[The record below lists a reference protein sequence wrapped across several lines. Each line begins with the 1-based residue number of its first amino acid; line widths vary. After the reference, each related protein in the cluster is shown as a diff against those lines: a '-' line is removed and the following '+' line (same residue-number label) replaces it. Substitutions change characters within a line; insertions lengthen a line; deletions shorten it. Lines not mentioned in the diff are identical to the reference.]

1 MYVADH
7 PSLAGENIEGWIYP
21 LDDFPLDIHPVHP
34 GGKYLV
40 IPEQARSLD
49 TGATLSSDA
58 NAVRATV
65 TVLSDEEAEEQE
77 QVSSKARELLLELEQ
92 ERKLKRKTKNNKW
105 CCLFEKTVFKV

>member
-1 MYVADH
+1 MYVGDH

-65 TVLSDEEAEEQE
+65 TVLSDEEAREQE

-92 ERKLKRKTKNNKW
+92 ERKLKRKAKNNKW